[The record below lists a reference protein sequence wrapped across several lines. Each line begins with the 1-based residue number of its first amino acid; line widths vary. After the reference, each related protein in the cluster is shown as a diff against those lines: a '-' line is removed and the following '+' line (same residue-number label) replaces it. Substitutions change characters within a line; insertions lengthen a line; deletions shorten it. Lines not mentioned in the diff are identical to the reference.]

1 MTAHDDYI
9 YFPKL
14 NFNYFPDEVPMQ
26 KNNKD
31 CGVFVC
37 KYADF
42 YAKGQSFNF
51 TQNNMTNFRHQM
63 RQELNYHRLIFEHK
77 PRSRK
82 PKKTIVFDDYVDD
95 DDDDDDMGFGL
106 LSDEEAPI
114 DRASINDGHTDMEN
128 LDDRE
133 NLPNLQ
139 DQEGAKNENQEEKK
153 TEILVDD
160 NDIIQDD
167 INDDIITISDSQS
180 LLEQQ
185 QIEEEKLHLEEQQL
199 LAKVQEIAKKR
210 AKLQQQRVVQQ
221 GQSQQLPKGEPK
233 HPVEVE
239 KTKYYNKSCLRS

>member
-51 TQNNMTNFRHQM
+51 TQNNMTNFRHQI

-77 PRSRK
+77 PRLRK

-95 DDDDDDMGFGL
+95 DDDDEISGIQPLEAL
-106 LSDEEAPI
+106 LFTVDE
-114 DRASINDGHTDMEN
+114 INSN
-128 LDDRE
+128 SKL
-133 NLPNLQ
+133 LPNITL
-139 DQEGAKNENQEEKK
+139 G
-153 TEILVDD
+153 LV
-160 NDIIQDD
+160 
-167 INDDIITISDSQS
+167 
-180 LLEQQ
+180 
-185 QIEEEKLHLEEQQL
+185 
-199 LAKVQEIAKKR
+199 VW
-210 AKLQQQRVVQQ
+210 
-221 GQSQQLPKGEPK
+221 
-233 HPVEVE
+233 
-239 KTKYYNKSCLRS
+239 